1 MDFKNTII
9 ILTSNIGS
17 ARIMEITDKKARE
30 EAVWMELKQ
39 QFRPEFLNRLDDVV
53 VFNPLGFEQIV
64 GIVDNLL
71 TGIRAKLAERE
82 ITIEL
87 TDAAKAYVAK
97 VGFDPVFGARPLK
110 RALYS
115 TVEDTL
121 AELILKDEV
130 APGSKVLFDV
140 QNDELIT
147 KIM

>member
-1 MDFKNTII
+1 M
-9 ILTSNIGS
+9 
-17 ARIMEITDKKARE
+17 
-30 EAVWMELKQ
+30 
-39 QFRPEFLNRLDDVV
+39 
-53 VFNPLGFEQIV
+53 
-64 GIVDNLL
+64 DNLL